1 MERTPSMA
9 GMNDRLIRA
18 WILQWQRDALSK
30 QLHCAPQDVISDA
43 AIRRG
48 AKDYVFPKDTP
59 ARPEMER
66 LLRHFRRE
74 RMHENS
80 QEEI

>member
-1 MERTPSMA
+1 MPSLA
-9 GMNDRLIRA
+9 GMKDWQIRA
-18 WILQWQRDALSK
+18 WILQWQRDALAK
-30 QLHCAPQDVISDA
+30 QLHCPPGEILSDA

-48 AKDYVFPKDTP
+48 AKHYVFPMGMP

-74 RMHENS
+74 TMHEAPRDG
-80 QEEI
+80 I